1 MQPLASYLTKQMP
14 IGMAY
19 RDAAQLCIRLYITV
33 HGVPESLLPLTKPK
47 IGDAFAELAASG
59 WVRDEGTSYAS
70 LFGAQPHEIT
80 DRGHWVEV
88 MVSPVKK
95 GPDVFD
101 VDRAEE
107 LARQVGFVRR
117 EDPA

>member
-1 MQPLASYLTKQMP
+1 MP
-14 IGMAY
+14 AGMLY
-19 RDAAQLCIRLYITV
+19 RDAAQLCIRLYVTV
-33 HGVPESLLPLTKPK
+33 DGVPESLLPLTEPK
-47 IGDAFAELAASG
+47 IGDAFAQLAATG
-59 WVRDEGTSYAS
+59 WVRDEGLSHAS

-101 VDRAEE
+101 TERAEE
-107 LARQVGFVRR
+107 LARQVGFANRKG
-117 EDPA
+117 PA